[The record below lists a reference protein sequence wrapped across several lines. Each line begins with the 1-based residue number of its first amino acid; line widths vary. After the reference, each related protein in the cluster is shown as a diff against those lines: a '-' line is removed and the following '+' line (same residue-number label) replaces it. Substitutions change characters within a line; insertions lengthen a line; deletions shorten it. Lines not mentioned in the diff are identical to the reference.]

1 MTDRVAIDEIDAQA
15 RTARVV
21 LGEQDLLLLNNA
33 LNEVC
38 FGIEISPEE
47 FATRLGVS
55 RANAIELLDAIG
67 GLLDE
72 LGGGAP
78 GS

>member
-1 MTDRVAIDEIDAQA
+1 MTERLAIDEIDAQA

-21 LGEQDLLLLNNA
+21 LAEQDVLLLNNA

-47 FATRLGVS
+47 FATRLGVT
-55 RANAIELLDAIG
+55 RADAIELLDAIG
-67 GLLDE
+67 ALLDT
-72 LGGGAP
+72 LGGGAT
-78 GS
+78 

>member
-1 MTDRVAIDEIDAQA
+1 MTERLTIEEIDAQA

-21 LGEQDLLLLNNA
+21 LAEQDLLLLNNA

-38 FGIEISPEE
+38 FGIEIDPEE

-55 RANAIELLDAIG
+55 RASALELLDAIG

-72 LGGGAP
+72 LGDGPP